1 MEKRELTCIQCPMG
15 CALTVTIDGEKIE
28 VMGNT
33 CPRGAKYGTKEVTD
47 PTRIVTSTV
56 PVHHGE
62 ISRVSVKTEKDIPK
76 DKIFA
81 VMDEIRDVTVDA
93 PVQIGDVILPNAAGT
108 GINIIATKNVA
119 ENTMNPSSD

>member
-15 CALTVTIDGEKIE
+15 CALSVTIDENKIE
-28 VMGNT
+28 VTGNS
-33 CPRGAKYGTKEVTD
+33 CPRGAKYGAKEVTD

-76 DKIFA
+76 DRIFA

-93 PVQIGDVILPNAAGT
+93 PVHIGDVVLSNVAGT
-108 GINIIATKNVA
+108 GVNIVATKDVA
-119 ENTMNPSSD
+119 GIIPKQNL